1 MGDPQQST
9 FDDQLLE
16 HLARA
21 ENPQKAWIDDREK
34 MFGEL
39 REVQGI
45 LDTVAVLDIDSS
57 TIDQLK
63 RGFENLQVLLMFAHN
78 RLQQKCDAETAQEC
92 LTINEV
98 AKACRGKITA
108 VARSLG
114 WSISDIQT
122 LFEPTGTFAWNALKD
137 AADVRSIK
145 HPSAGPNAPQQG
157 PATCTGTDSRQPVE
171 WSNFRGPKQWR
182 NLLKQAGKEIGKR
195 AWSDWRQKFGD
206 AIDGEKKSC
215 RITRELAE
223 SWGLQLDEFKDD
235 ADPQVAASSSK

>member
-63 RGFENLQVLLMFAHN
+63 RGFENLQVLSMFAHN
-78 RLQQKCDAETAQEC
+78 RLQQKCNAETAQEC

-98 AKACRGKITA
+98 AEACRGKITA

-122 LFEPTGTFAWNALKD
+122 LFEPTGNFAWNALKD
-137 AADVRSIK
+137 AADVRSMK
-145 HPSAGPNAPQQG
+145 QPPTGPNAPQQG
-157 PATCTGTDSRQPVE
+157 PAAFTGTDSRQPVE
-171 WSNFRGPKQWR
+171 WSNIRSPQQWR
-182 NLLKQAGKEIGKR
+182 DLRTEKDLP
-195 AWSDWRQKFGD
+195 
-206 AIDGEKKSC
+206 DGETWWKNEKK
-215 RITRELAE
+215 RDPQAFTGTRRQVKITRAKAE
-223 SWGLQLDEFKDD
+223 EWGLELPEFK
-235 ADPQVAASSSK
+235 PHS